1 MRHYLLHT
9 VQIIMAFECERN
21 PWNPWVKIH
30 APLAFTHLPGSAFP
44 TNAADGS
51 VAPACDA
58 LRAAILAVGAVHLRH
73 IHFPKDKAAASK
85 VARGSISKVLDLVR
99 QVIDAQTPSKP
110 LENQD
115 IEFIMAA
122 LLSCTIASVS

>member
-1 MRHYLLHT
+1 MGQNSCSASIHSST
-9 VQIIMAFECERN
+9 
-21 PWNPWVKIH
+21 WVSC
-30 APLAFTHLPGSAFP
+30 AYSAGDS
-44 TNAADGS
+44 TDNR

-85 VARGSISKVLDLVR
+85 VARSSISQVLDLVR
-99 QVIDAQTPSKP
+99 QVIDAQTPTKP

-122 LLSCTIASVS
+122 LLSCTIASVSVAHQSTSS